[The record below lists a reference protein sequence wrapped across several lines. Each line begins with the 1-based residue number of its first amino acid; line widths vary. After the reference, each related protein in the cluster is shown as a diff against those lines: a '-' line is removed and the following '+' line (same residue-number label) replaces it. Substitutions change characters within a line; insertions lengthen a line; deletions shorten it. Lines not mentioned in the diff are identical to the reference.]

1 MEQQTNYQFV
11 MIPQQLSSCLDANC
25 GKMLTTLIGLSTI
38 MSKEDGWFYRSNKE
52 LQLDTRFSQNLVIAT
67 LDTLYQAG
75 IINVDCIGKS
85 RGHRSNR
92 IHINYDSFGVY
103 QQYSFNE
110 IRNNPDLWI
119 ETVSYK
125 NHYSPSYCKEIGKE
139 IGNTLGKRIGKKVTT
154 NTDTTDT
161 SNSID
166 IINTKENNIT
176 NIENKSNIDNLHN
189 TKEDNLSKDIK
200 NDLQKVNTIEETQ
213 YSKEDNLSK
222 DIENDF
228 QKVNTCYEGNLPTCK
243 IDIIQEEKSL
253 KEFEEE
259 SLKDMKDSFNIVC
272 TKVKIN
278 EDMLIKGFE
287 CCSNFYDKYQNLDY
301 QLLLNNP
308 QQFLTNNE
316 IKLGS
321 LSQSITTYTGVTVS
335 KQITTQMLKDYV
347 ELAISK

>member
-25 GKMLTTLIGLSTI
+25 NKMLTTLIGLSSL

-75 IINVDCIGKS
+75 IINVDCIGKG

-119 ETVSYK
+119 ETVPYK
-125 NHYSPSYCKEIGKE
+125 NHYSPSYLNKGNETGKE

-161 SNSID
+161 SNTKD
-166 IINTKENNIT
+166 KINTIENNID
-176 NIENKSNIDNLHN
+176 NIENMKINLIEDKDTFYDDKERNVVMVIEEETVKEEPTAIKNTIPTVSIDNSQDDAVFFNEFLGN
-189 TKEDNLSKDIK
+189 PTKDYSGLLGDVSSFVKMNITELNVLNHKLTEFYHQEPSTKYILNNLQYYY
-200 NDLQKVNTIEETQ
+200 QKKINRQ
-213 YSKEDNLSK
+213 Y
-222 DIENDF
+222 
-228 QKVNTCYEGNLPTCK
+228 
-243 IDIIQEEKSL
+243 QEER
-253 KEFEEE
+253 
-259 SLKDMKDSFNIVC
+259 
-272 TKVKIN
+272 
-278 EDMLIKGFE
+278 
-287 CCSNFYDKYQNLDY
+287 Q
-301 QLLLNNP
+301 P
-308 QQFLTNNE
+308 
-316 IKLGS
+316 
-321 LSQSITTYTGVTVS
+321 
-335 KQITTQMLKDYV
+335 
-347 ELAISK
+347 A

>member
-1 MEQQTNYQFV
+1 MEQQINYQFV

-25 GKMLTTLIGLSTI
+25 GKMLTILIGLSTI

-75 IINVDCIGKS
+75 IINVDCIGKG

-125 NHYSPSYCKEIGKE
+125 NHYSPSYCKDIGKE

-161 SNSID
+161 SNSTD
-166 IINTKENNIT
+166 IINTKENNISKDIEKETEKKVTT
-176 NIENKSNIDNLHN
+176 NIENKSNIDN
-189 TKEDNLSKDIK
+189 
-200 NDLQKVNTIEETQ
+200 
-213 YSKEDNLSK
+213 SKEDNLSK

-335 KQITTQMLKDYV
+335 KQITTQILKDYV
-347 ELAISK
+347 ELAINK

>member
-125 NHYSPSYCKEIGKE
+125 NHYSPSYCKDIGKE

-161 SNSID
+161 SNSTD
-166 IINTKENNIT
+166 IINTKENNISKDIEKETEKKVTT
-176 NIENKSNIDNLHN
+176 NIENKSNIDN
-189 TKEDNLSKDIK
+189 
-200 NDLQKVNTIEETQ
+200 
-213 YSKEDNLSK
+213 SKEDNLSK
-222 DIENDF
+222 EIENDF

-335 KQITTQMLKDYV
+335 KQITTQILKDYV
-347 ELAISK
+347 ALAINK